1 MPSISFDDTVS
12 GYGSSTL
19 ATNVV
24 LYLAYR
30 VTVDGRRVRTPR
42 AADPDTLNG
51 VGFVTLGN
59 DLTAAGVLSGDAWGP
74 EMWFNNRQGQFI
86 ANGGLLSGSFFAWIA
101 DRFRWSLSEGTSA
114 HIYILGDNV

>member
-12 GYGSSTL
+12 GADSAVLT
-19 ATNVV
+19 TDRI

-42 AADPDTLNG
+42 DADPDTLNG

-59 DLTAAGVLSGDAWGP
+59 DLTPAGILSGDAWGP
-74 EMWFNNRQGQFI
+74 ELWLNARQGQFI
-86 ANGGLLSGSFFAWIA
+86 ADGHEVSGGFMRWIA
-101 DRFRWSLSEGTSA
+101 DRFRWSLSEGTSV
-114 HIYILGDNV
+114 HIYILGDNS